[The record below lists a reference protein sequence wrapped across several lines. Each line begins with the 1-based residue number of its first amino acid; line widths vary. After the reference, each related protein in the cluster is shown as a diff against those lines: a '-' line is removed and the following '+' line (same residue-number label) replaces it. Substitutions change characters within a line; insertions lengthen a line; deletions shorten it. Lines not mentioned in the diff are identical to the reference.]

1 MLKKIL
7 HRIVA
12 IPFVYDLLQTAVG
25 ARVIRKRL
33 QKRLANVHKGALVV
47 DIGGGTGLNR
57 VLFDDHIRY
66 VCLDNDPV
74 KLNGFLQKTVAGSPI
89 LGDAGKMPFPT
100 GGVDVV
106 ICTAVIHHL
115 PDEVLSAFVQEA
127 FRILNPNGQFVVF
140 DPVWAPKRM
149 AGRLLW
155 KYDRGSFPR
164 TPETLRTALS
174 QNGQVVHW
182 ENFAIFHRYI
192 IGIMSKNEA
201 A

>member
-57 VLFDDHIRY
+57 ILFDDHVRY
-66 VCLDNDPV
+66 VCLDNDSV
-74 KLNGFLQKTVAGSPI
+74 KLHGFLQKAVAGSPI
-89 LGDAGKMPFPT
+89 LGDAGNMPFPT
-100 GGVDVV
+100 GGGDVV
-106 ICTAVIHHL
+106 ICTAVIYHL

-174 QNGQVVHW
+174 KNGQVVHW
-182 ENFAIFHRYI
+182 ENFAIFHRYV
-192 IGIMSKNEA
+192 IGI
-201 A
+201 